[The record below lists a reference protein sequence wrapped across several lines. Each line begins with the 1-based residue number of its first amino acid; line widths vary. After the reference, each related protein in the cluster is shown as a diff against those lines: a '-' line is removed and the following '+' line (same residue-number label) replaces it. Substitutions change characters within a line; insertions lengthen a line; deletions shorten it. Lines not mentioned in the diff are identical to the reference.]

1 MTFPRTT
8 ATVLPP
14 PSERYSA
21 LAWLRKNLFNTW
33 YDALLTLATLYFLV
47 AGGRGFLTWVFTQA
61 RWAVITTNLRLF
73 MVGQYPAIY
82 IWRIWL
88 CIGALAFIIGVTWSI
103 WLYGRRLPGLLL
115 AVLPFALMLLPA
127 ALTNRMA
134 LAAVGVAGLA
144 GFGVGRLNPAVTRRA
159 APIVWVIYFPL
170 VIVLISGFGGNR
182 SVLPPVPTNLWG
194 GLLLTFLLAVVGIVL
209 SFPMGVLLA
218 LGRRSQLPII
228 SVLSIAFIELVRGV
242 PFVSI
247 IFMSQLM
254 LPLFLPEGV
263 TIDRVI
269 RAMAG
274 VTIFSAAYLAENVRG
289 GLQAIA
295 QGQIEA
301 AHALGLKGFQTT
313 LLIVLPQA
321 LRAIIPVLVGQFIA
335 LFKDTSLVVIV
346 GLLELLGIAKTV
358 LAQPD
363 FLGLQAEVYL
373 FISVVYGIFCFLMSA
388 VSQRLETALGVG
400 AR

>member
-1 MTFPRTT
+1 MTHSKPI
-8 ATVLPP
+8 AAILPP

-21 LAWLRKNLFNTW
+21 LGWLRKNLFGAW
-33 YDALLTLATLYFLV
+33 YDTLLTLVSLYLLFVL
-47 AGGRGFLTWVFTQA
+47 GRGLLTWVFTQA
-61 RWAVITTNLRLF
+61 RWEVITTNLRLF
-73 MVGQYPAIY
+73 MVGQYPADQL
-82 IWRIWL
+82 WRVWL
-88 CIGALAFIIGVTWSI
+88 CIAILAFIIGVTWGI
-103 WLYGRRLPGLLL
+103 WVYGRRIPGLLL
-115 AVLPFALMLLPA
+115 LALPFAFMLLPGSLVNRP
-127 ALTNRMA
+127 ALV
-134 LAAVGVAGLA
+134 AVGLA
-144 GFGVGRLNPAVTRRA
+144 GLVGFGLGRLSPALTRRSV
-159 APIVWVIYFPL
+159 PLLWMLYFPL
-170 VIVLISGFGGNR
+170 IIFLISGFGGDK
-182 SVLPPVPTNLWG
+182 SALPQVSTNLWG
-194 GLLLTFLLAVVGIVL
+194 GLLLTFLLTVVGIVV

-218 LGRRSQLPII
+218 LGRRSQLPIL
-228 SVLSIAFIELVRGV
+228 SALSIAFIELVRGV

-274 VTIFSAAYLAENVRG
+274 VVIFSAAYLAENVRG
-289 GLQAIA
+289 GLQAIPR
-295 QGQIEA
+295 GQVEA
-301 AHALGLKGFQTT
+301 AQALGLSGSKTM

-321 LRAIIPVLVGQFIA
+321 LRAVIPVLVGQFIA

-363 FLGLQAEVYL
+363 FLGLQTEVYL
-373 FISVVYGIFCFLMSA
+373 FISVIYGIFCYLMSA

-400 AR
+400 VR